1 MSEDFPDSKWQGPGP
16 EGPAGQQPGQG
27 YGQQP
32 AQGYG
37 QQPGQAYGQQPAQGY
52 GQQPGQ
58 AYGQQPGQP
67 GMGAAFPGQQEVQG
81 VPAGGTQGYGPRGQ
95 SDDNMW
101 ALIAYLSP
109 IIVSFLGPLIIYM
122 IKKDESQYVRYHAAQ
137 SLNLIITSTIYSF
150 GIFIFSILL
159 AIVTRGVGIFAL
171 FPLYLIFGIA
181 TLVYLIMAAIAANR
195 GELYRIPAWLCIKIV
210 H

>member
-1 MSEDFPDSKWQGPGP
+1 MASAMSEDFPESTSAGQRP
-16 EGPAGQQPGQG
+16 EGPGGRS

-32 AQGYG
+32 DQPYG
-37 QQPGQAYGQQPAQGY
+37 QQPGQAWPGATVPGYQQAVQGY
-52 GQQPGQ
+52 P
-58 AYGQQPGQP
+58 
-67 GMGAAFPGQQEVQG
+67 V
-81 VPAGGTQGYGPRGQ
+81 GGPQGYGPRGP
-95 SDDNMW
+95 SDDHMW
-101 ALIAYLSP
+101 ALLSYLSP
-109 IIVSFLGPLIIYM
+109 IVVSFLGPLIIYM

-137 SLNLIITSTIYSF
+137 SLNLIITSTLYGF